1 MKSLLMKKKREET
14 ISMVIAIILAT
25 VGLGIYIGFVR
36 NEGKDER
43 GQEIIAK
50 SSQVAFIF
58 ILIGFVFQGFFIQF
72 TNPTVEQ
79 IQTFI
84 YVWMALVFASNGV
97 SILVL
102 QRKM

>member
-1 MKSLLMKKKREET
+1 MIAM
-14 ISMVIAIILAT
+14 IIAIIFA
-25 VGLGIYIGFVR
+25 VVSIGIYIGFVV

-58 ILIGFVFQGFFIQF
+58 ILIGFVFQGFFIQMAS
-72 TNPTVEQ
+72 PTVEQ
-79 IQTFI
+79 IQTLI
-84 YVWMALVFASNGV
+84 YVWMAFVFASNGI